1 MEKLLSRIV
10 ALSFFIVTIGIYN
23 NKKNMRALVTG
34 SSGFIGSHIVDELLS
49 RGYRVTGVDNMSTG
63 IKKFLESANNNINF
77 NQITGDILD
86 FDLMKKAI
94 NDVDIIYHM
103 AANADIRGG
112 TNNTKID
119 LEQNI
124 IGTYNILESMRLS
137 ERAKRICFASSA
149 AALGEPSI
157 FPTPENLSTPIQTSL
172 YGASKMSCE
181 GFISAFC
188 NAFDIEGY
196 CFRFV
201 SLLGPRYPHGHVFDF
216 VKKLKDDPNELN
228 ILGDGTAEKSYLH
241 INDCIR
247 ALMMV
252 CEEQRPAKD
261 LQIKYEIFNL
271 GMEEFI
277 EVKESAKLISSE
289 LNLNPEFIFGEGKR
303 GWVGDNPFVF
313 LDVNK
318 IKALGWLPEHTIT
331 QSIKETARWLDDN
344 QWIFEQRL

>member
-1 MEKLLSRIV
+1 MH
-10 ALSFFIVTIGIYN
+10 
-23 NKKNMRALVTG
+23 ALVTG

-49 RGYRVTGVDNMSTG
+49 RGYSVTGVDNMSTG
-63 IKKFLESANNNINF
+63 ISKFLESANNNSNFTQIN
-77 NQITGDILD
+77 GDILD
-86 FDLMKKAI
+86 LELMKKII

-112 TNNTKID
+112 TVNTRVD

-149 AALGEPSI
+149 AALGEPSV
-157 FPTPENLSTPIQTSL
+157 FPTPENLPTPIQTSL

-181 GFISAFC
+181 GFIAAFC

-216 VKKLKDDPNELN
+216 VKKLKDNPKELN

-247 ALMMV
+247 ALMIV
-252 CEEQRPAKD
+252 CEEKRPAKD
-261 LQIKYEIFNL
+261 LSNKYEVYNL

-277 EVKESAKLISSE
+277 EVKESAKLISNE
-289 LNLNPEFIFGEGKR
+289 LNLSPEFIFGKGKR

-313 LDVNK
+313 LNVDK
-318 IKALGWLPEHTIT
+318 IKELGWLPMHTIT
-331 QSIKETARWLDDN
+331 ESIKETAQWLDDN
-344 QWIFEQRL
+344 QWIFEQRK